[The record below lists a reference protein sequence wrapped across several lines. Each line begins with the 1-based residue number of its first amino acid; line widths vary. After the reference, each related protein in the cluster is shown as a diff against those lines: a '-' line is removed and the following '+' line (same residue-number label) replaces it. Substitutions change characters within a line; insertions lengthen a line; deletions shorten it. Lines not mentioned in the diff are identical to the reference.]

1 MRTGWAKAGPHWR
14 PSWSCNHEFIMKS
27 TCQMVQFLQPVLEK
41 AHAYVTNSPQY
52 SGSGMFTW
60 VKAPCRGVRRGLKW
74 SGEGGNP
81 CLDLESV
88 YTQQRRPWDR
98 SAKARVHW
106 QRTSEIF
113 FFFPVLKL
121 YLPSQWRKGG
131 GNAHSWAHSRCSKN
145 YDWMSNKSVM
155 CFFKKQKWTLGIFYI
170 YYLVWTRDYLY
181 SSLLPLL

>member
-41 AHAYVTNSPQY
+41 THAYVTNSPQY

-113 FFFPVLKL
+113 FFPRSETLPPFPVKERRGEMPIVEHTVGAQKIMTEWVTSLWCAFLK
-121 YLPSQWRKGG
+121 SKSG
-131 GNAHSWAHSRCSKN
+131 HSE
-145 YDWMSNKSVM
+145 
-155 CFFKKQKWTLGIFYI
+155 FFISI
-170 YYLVWTRDYLY
+170 I
-181 SSLLPLL
+181 